1 MKKRWSIEDVE
12 RLHNKG
18 LSINIDAIPRVK
30 PEFLAKM
37 HETTGF
43 YYMPSTPPK
52 ESIILNITPIP
63 KPRMVKS
70 DAWKKRPCVVA
81 YWQWKNQLNIAA
93 NQVGLHDLPESGFHV
108 IYHLPMPGGWT
119 KKKRALMNGKPHQS
133 KPDGDNL
140 QKALQDCLCKTDQ
153 HIWDF
158 RVTKLWA
165 EKGAIEIKMSDNNE

>member
-1 MKKRWSIEDVE
+1 MLMKKRWSIEDVE

-18 LSINIDAIPRVK
+18 LSVNIDVIPRLK
-30 PEFLAKM
+30 PEYASKLLDK
-37 HETTGF
+37 GI
-43 YYMPSTPPK
+43 YYEPSPSGKTFIIPIIPK
-52 ESIILNITPIP
+52 P

-81 YWQWKNQLNIAA
+81 YWQWKDQLNIAA
-93 NQVGLHDLPESGFHV
+93 NQVGLNDLPDSGFHV
-108 IYHLPMPGGWT
+108 TYHLPMPESWS
-119 KKKRALMNGKPHQS
+119 KKKRAQMNGRPHQS

-165 EKGAIEIKMSDNNE
+165 ESGAIEIKTY